1 MNSVHVVGG
10 YWTKVRCI
18 SIAIEWSRQVGEIAV
33 VCCTQLQCGACL
45 PYFIGMSQGEHS
57 DLRVLAPVGAE
68 WAQSSLGTWVGVHMD
83 AHLLKCW
90 EGCGLSQQGRL
101 LKKSSLEGRALR
113 CLAQEMRGVDGLKGG
128 FRKNLYL

>member
-68 WAQSSLGTWVGVHMD
+68 GAQSSLSALGWVCTWMHTCSSAGRDVGS
-83 AHLLKCW
+83 
-90 EGCGLSQQGRL
+90 LS
-101 LKKSSLEGRALR
+101 
-113 CLAQEMRGVDGLKGG
+113 KGG
-128 FRKNLYL
+128 CSKRAVLRAGH